1 MGSEEESGK
10 DWSELEEEAARGEL
24 KIMYLICMENFFLL
38 SFAVLVLHRMKAA
51 INSLKRLSST

>member
-24 KIMYLICMENFFLL
+24 KILYLICMEHFF
-38 SFAVLVLHRMKAA
+38 FAKLCFVGTAPNVGCREV
-51 INSLKRLSST
+51 